1 MKAPCQPPLR
11 RVMCRNRLNHGE
23 VSTTPAEP
31 QNEGHGRALSE
42 AKPLPEFRDKALQ
55 NFRLNFFAIHGGIPC
70 GNATSRATSLQW
82 KFLENFSAVRN
93 RRRPVRSMPHLEL
106 LLR

>member
-1 MKAPCQPPLR
+1 MKAPCQSLLR
-11 RVMCRNRLNHGE
+11 LVMCRNRLNQE
-23 VSTTPAEP
+23 QVSTTPAVP
-31 QNEGHGRALSE
+31 QNEGHGLAFSE
-42 AKPLPEFRDKALQ
+42 AKPLPEFCDKALQ

-93 RRRPVRSMPHLEL
+93 RRRPVRSMPHLEW